1 MSYLFCSGIWEFILI
16 IMGNKWDRKLM
27 EFFFLV
33 LGVAVQDGRLK
44 VYQNVRKDPCNW
56 EDTSYICF
64 LNKGLILRGGNISDA
79 PVIYG
84 WTPSWKLLWIY
95 LALNMFLMFL
105 RWSSGKESIY
115 QCRRHGRLRVRS
127 LIQEDPLEYKMETRS
142 SFLDWKIPWTEE
154 AGGLQSMGSHTVRH
168 DWAHTVF
175 NKREKCFTHRSCCP

>member
-1 MSYLFCSGIWEFILI
+1 MSYLFCSGISEFILI

-95 LALNMFLMFL
+95 LALNMFLMLL
-105 RWSSGKESIY
+105 RWSSGKEFTCQS
-115 QCRRHGRLRVRS
+115 RRQIWVWS
-127 LIQEDPLEYKMETRS
+127 LDLENPLEKEMATHCSILAWR
-142 SFLDWKIPWTEE
+142 IPWTEE
-154 AGGLQSMGSHTVRH
+154 PGGLQSMGSHTVRH